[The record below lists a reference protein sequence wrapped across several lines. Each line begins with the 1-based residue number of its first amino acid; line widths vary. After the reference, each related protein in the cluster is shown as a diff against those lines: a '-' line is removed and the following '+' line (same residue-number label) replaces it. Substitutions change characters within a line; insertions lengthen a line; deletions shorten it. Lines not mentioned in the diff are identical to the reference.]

1 MLPSVVLDR
10 TPTKGEA
17 IHMLP
22 ELLINLAVPLLIA
35 LAVAG
40 RGFRIDEEYVAKWAS
55 SAGLELT
62 AESRPVV
69 RRYLEW
75 SRRSRTAGG
84 LIGFLAPGVYSEVV
98 TGQPLRD
105 GGWSFGLMLV
115 GYVLGVLLA
124 EVVTNRRA
132 RRLGSPALVSRRL
145 DDYLPASVVTLQRG
159 LGPLSAALV
168 VVYALLEPHAGVSM
182 PDVMVVA
189 AVGVAGACFAL
200 VIEVL
205 QRGIIAR
212 RWASAAGDVPVEDAV
227 RSSSVHVLA
236 GAGIALLLNVAGPMA
251 ILSLLTVVGSG
262 NVAALIGFPLFLAV
276 FVTSLLLWSHLV
288 QPQGFRVRRGDQ
300 AVHA

>member
-1 MLPSVVLDR
+1 MHV
-10 TPTKGEA
+10 
-17 IHMLP
+17 LP
-22 ELLINLAVPLLIA
+22 ELLINLAVPLVVA

-40 RGFRIDEEYVAKWAS
+40 RGFRIDEEHVTKWAS

-62 AESRPVV
+62 AERRPVV
-69 RRYLEW
+69 RRYLVW

-84 LIGFLAPGVYSEVV
+84 LIGFLAPGVYSEVAS
-98 TGQPLRD
+98 GEPLRD
-105 GGWSFGLMLV
+105 GGWSFALMLV
-115 GYVLGVLLA
+115 GYLLGALVA
-124 EVVTNRRA
+124 EVVINRRA

-145 DDYLPASVVTLQRG
+145 GDYLPASVVTLQRG
-159 LGPLSAALV
+159 LGALSAVLV
-168 VVYALLEPHAGVSM
+168 VVYALLEPHARVSM

-205 QRGIIAR
+205 QRAIIAG
-212 RWASAAGDVPVEDAV
+212 RWASTAGDVPVDDAV

-236 GAGIALLLNVAGPMA
+236 GAGIAMLLNVAGPMA
-251 ILSLLTVVGSG
+251 ILSLVTVVGSA
-262 NVAALIGFPLFLAV
+262 NVAALIGLPLFLSV

-288 QPQGFRVRRGDQ
+288 QPHGFRVRRGDQ

>member
-1 MLPSVVLDR
+1 
-10 TPTKGEA
+10 
-17 IHMLP
+17 MLP

-115 GYVLGVLLA
+115 GYVLGALLA

-159 LGPLSAALV
+159 LGALSAALV
-168 VVYALLEPHAGVSM
+168 VVYALLEPHARVSM

>member
-1 MLPSVVLDR
+1 MHV
-10 TPTKGEA
+10 
-17 IHMLP
+17 LP
-22 ELLINLAVPLLIA
+22 ELLINIAVPLLIA

-40 RGFRIDEEYVAKWAS
+40 RGFRIDEEYVARWAS

-62 AESRPVV
+62 AERRPVV
-69 RRYLEW
+69 RRYLVW

-105 GGWSFGLMLV
+105 GGWSFALMLV
-115 GYVLGVLLA
+115 GYLLGDLVA
-124 EVVTNRRA
+124 EVVIDRRA
-132 RRLGSPALVSRRL
+132 RRLRSPALVSRRL
-145 DDYLPASVVTLQRG
+145 GDYLPAFVVTLQRG
-159 LGPLSAALV
+159 LGALSAVLV
-168 VVYALLEPHAGVSM
+168 VIYALLEPHARVAM

-205 QRGIIAR
+205 QRAIIAR
-212 RWASAAGDVPVEDAV
+212 RWASTAGDVPVEDAV

-251 ILSLLTVVGSG
+251 ILCLLTVTRSG
-262 NVAALIGFPLFLAV
+262 NAAAAIAFPLFLAV
-276 FVTSLLLWSHLV
+276 FVASLLLWSHFV
-288 QPQGFRVRRGDQ
+288 QPHGFRVRREDQ